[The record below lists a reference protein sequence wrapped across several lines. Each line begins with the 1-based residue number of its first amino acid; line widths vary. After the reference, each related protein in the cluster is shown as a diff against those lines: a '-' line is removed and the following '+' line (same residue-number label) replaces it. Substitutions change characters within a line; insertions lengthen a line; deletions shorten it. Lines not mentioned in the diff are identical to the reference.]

1 MRGSLL
7 RSIDEHT
14 QICRFSLA
22 FRKDVDVIGHEAARW
37 NCKPQFIGGMQKYRT
52 NVRDEALAREV
63 FCRSNVQIVRKYS

>member
-1 MRGSLL
+1 
-7 RSIDEHT
+7 
-14 QICRFSLA
+14 
-22 FRKDVDVIGHEAARW
+22 VDVIGHEAVRW